1 MSTPHNLTRLG
12 EQWNPQR
19 LAVMQT
25 EIEALKEYV
34 TLSGGWAWH
43 YMTPAEHVEYKHAH
57 DHKDADL
64 FVAPERFAEIVAL
77 LKERGYERTWTRF
90 DNREGADTFYRYTKT
105 VENTSGENSAPVKMM
120 LDVFV
125 EAVPSVEAG
134 EMRVVEPNYLL
145 SLYGHKH
152 TSDLCFAVRI
162 ARRLLAEGKS
172 PVGHPAMAD
181 YRAFLNST

>member
-1 MSTPHNLTRLG
+1 MSIPHNTARLD
-12 EQWNPQR
+12 ETWNPMR
-19 LAVMQT
+19 LAVMQA
-25 EIEALKEYV
+25 EIEALEAYV

-43 YMTPAEHVEYKHAH
+43 YMTPEGHVELKHAH

-64 FVAPERFAEIVAL
+64 FVAPECFPTLVAL
-77 LKERGYERTWTRF
+77 LKERGYARTWTRF
-90 DNREGADTFYRYTKT
+90 DNREGSSTFYRYTKT
-105 VENTSGENSAPVKMM
+105 LESDAEAAAPVKVM

-125 EAVPSVEAG
+125 ENVPSVEARG
-134 EMRVVEPNYLL
+134 MRVVEPNYLL

-162 ARRLLAEGKS
+162 ARRFLAEGAN

-181 YRAFLNST
+181 YRTCLT

>member
-1 MSTPHNLTRLG
+1 
-12 EQWNPQR
+12 
-19 LAVMQT
+19 MQA
-25 EIEALKEYV
+25 EIEAMKAYV

-43 YMTPAEHVEYKHAH
+43 YMTPAGHVEYKHAH

-64 FVAPERFAEIVAL
+64 FVTPPRFPELVAL
-77 LKERGYERTWTRF
+77 LKQRGYERTWTRF

-105 VENTSGENSAPVKMM
+105 VEAADTADSAPVKVM

-125 EAVPSVEAG
+125 EIVPSVEAG
-134 EMRVVEPNYLL
+134 SMRVVEPAYLL

-162 ARRLLAEGKS
+162 ARSLLAEGKN

-181 YRAFLNST
+181 YRAFLK

>member
-1 MSTPHNLTRLG
+1 MSTPHNAARLG
-12 EQWNPQR
+12 EQWNLER
-19 LAVMQT
+19 LAVLQAQ
-25 EIEALKEYV
+25 IEAMKEYV

-43 YMTPAEHVEYKHAH
+43 YMTPAGHIEYKHAH

-64 FVAPERFAEIVAL
+64 FVAPERFPELVVV

-90 DNREGADTFYRYTKT
+90 DNREGSDTFYRYTKT
-105 VENTSGENSAPVKMM
+105 VEDSEMAESAPVKVM

-125 EAVPSVEAG
+125 ETVPSVETSG
-134 EMRVVEPNYLL
+134 MRVVEPNYLL

-162 ARRLLAEGKS
+162 ARRLLAEGQN
-172 PVGHPAMAD
+172 PVGHPALAD
-181 YRAFLNST
+181 YRAFLK